1 MKVYPLLFIA
11 SLLFISSCSNFKP
24 KDELNLDKNSK
35 QIIFFSNEKD
45 YEQEAPYYD
54 AIIELKKDFPDE
66 IKNMKILTSDSAKK
80 YYDTFEVQSSPAIL
94 LLYQDKV
101 VVKIKGDTS
110 AEQIIKPLA
119 DALKNELST
128 QK

>member
-24 KDELNLDKNSK
+24 KDELNLDRNSK

-54 AIIELKKDFPDE
+54 AIIELKKDFPNE
-66 IKNMKILTSDSAKK
+66 IKNMKIITSNSAKK
-80 YYDTFEVQSSPAIL
+80 YYDTFDIQSSPAIL

-101 VVKIKGDTS
+101 VVKIKGDTP

-119 DALKNELST
+119 DALKNE
-128 QK
+128 